1 MTAVG
6 LTLLLAAIVFLVYC
20 SALFSGLETALFA
33 LKSHQIQRLQEQHP
47 SLADFLRTFRDNPRR
62 VLNVLLLGDTMVNV
76 PLVILC
82 LVFIWEGPLITHL
95 PAWVAALAIFALVV
109 LLCDL
114 IPKLLALST
123 AYRISAL
130 GVFTL
135 KLMMPL
141 LDRVGHLL
149 ENAST
154 LVIDRLTPAKLR
166 VRPRISDE
174 ELETLVEM
182 GEAEG
187 TLQEAEG
194 EMIQEIIKL
203 GDKTAKDCMTPRVDT
218 FAVPDDLPN
227 EEAIALFKQRR
238 HRRVPV
244 YAETPD
250 QIAGIVDVKQFL
262 LDPSRHYTETL
273 IAPSFVPETMPA
285 MELLRRFLSHPQ
297 GLAIVVDEFG
307 GTEGIVTLGDI
318 IEEILSDAAPLG
330 DAELYIKPLEE
341 GRFLVSGNARLDDLT
356 EHLGLELTADGI
368 DTIGGYI
375 FNRLGYLPNV
385 GARLE
390 IPRLALT
397 IRRVSRKRIEEV
409 LLEKTAAGAERS
421 PGGGGRQGS
430 MISWFVIFV
439 CWVVSFVF
447 GGIEAGL
454 LSLDQVRLRHQVK
467 LRNRSAILLDLLL
480 KKPERL
486 LATILLVT
494 NLADIAG
501 LLLLTKRL
509 VGLLGTAGYAGRAPG
524 RRSHLPF
531 PARSAA
537 EVALSPLSLPRPCR
551 FRRFARLHFARPLA
565 GPGTWRPPRP
575 APLSADRR
583 APSPLRRAR
592 GFETA
597 CRRERTPGRADFV
610 RARHDP

>member
-6 LTLLLAAIVFLVYC
+6 LTLLLVAIVFLVYC

-82 LVFIWEGPLITHL
+82 LVLIWEGPLITHL
-95 PAWVAALAIFALVV
+95 PAWIAALAIFALVV

-238 HRRVPV
+238 YRRVPI

-250 QIAGIVDVKQFL
+250 QIVGIVDMKQFL
-262 LDPSRHYTETL
+262 LDPSRRYTETL
-273 IAPSFVPETMPA
+273 IPPSFVPETMPA
-285 MELLRRFLSHPQ
+285 IELLRGFLSHPQ

-330 DAELYIKPLEE
+330 DAELYIEPLEE
-341 GRFLVSGNARLDDLT
+341 GHFLVSGNARLDDLT
-356 EHLGLELTADGI
+356 EHLGLELAADGI

-390 IPRLALT
+390 IPRLAIT
-397 IRRVSRKRIEEV
+397 IRRVSHKRIEEV
-409 LLEKTAAGAERS
+409 LLEKTAAGTK
-421 PGGGGRQGS
+421 
-430 MISWFVIFV
+430 
-439 CWVVSFVF
+439 
-447 GGIEAGL
+447 EA
-454 LSLDQVRLRHQVK
+454 
-467 LRNRSAILLDLLL
+467 
-480 KKPERL
+480 PEE
-486 LATILLVT
+486 AVDKE
-494 NLADIAG
+494 A
-501 LLLLTKRL
+501 
-509 VGLLGTAGYAGRAPG
+509 
-524 RRSHLPF
+524 
-531 PARSAA
+531 
-537 EVALSPLSLPRPCR
+537 
-551 FRRFARLHFARPLA
+551 
-565 GPGTWRPPRP
+565 
-575 APLSADRR
+575 
-583 APSPLRRAR
+583 
-592 GFETA
+592 
-597 CRRERTPGRADFV
+597 
-610 RARHDP
+610 

>member
-6 LTLLLAAIVFLVYC
+6 LTLLLVAIVFLVYC

-82 LVFIWEGPLITHL
+82 LVLIWEGPLITHL
-95 PAWVAALAIFALVV
+95 PAWIAALAIFALVV

-141 LDRVGHLL
+141 LDRVGQLL

-227 EEAIALFKQRR
+227 DEAIALLKQRR

-250 QIAGIVDVKQFL
+250 QIVGIVDVNQFL
-262 LDPSRHYTETL
+262 LDPSRPYTETL
-273 IAPSFVPETMPA
+273 IPPSFVPETMPA
-285 MELLRRFLSHPQ
+285 MELLRGFLSHPQ

-307 GTEGIVTLGDI
+307 GTEGIVTVGDI

-330 DAELYIKPLEE
+330 DAELYIEPLEE

-390 IPRLALT
+390 IPRLAIT

-409 LLEKTAAGAERS
+409 LLEKTAAGAE
-421 PGGGGRQGS
+421 
-430 MISWFVIFV
+430 
-439 CWVVSFVF
+439 
-447 GGIEAGL
+447 EA
-454 LSLDQVRLRHQVK
+454 
-467 LRNRSAILLDLLL
+467 
-480 KKPERL
+480 PEE
-486 LATILLVT
+486 AV
-494 NLADIAG
+494 
-501 LLLLTKRL
+501 
-509 VGLLGTAGYAGRAPG
+509 
-524 RRSHLPF
+524 
-531 PARSAA
+531 
-537 EVALSPLSLPRPCR
+537 
-551 FRRFARLHFARPLA
+551 
-565 GPGTWRPPRP
+565 
-575 APLSADRR
+575 DRE
-583 APSPLRRAR
+583 A
-592 GFETA
+592 
-597 CRRERTPGRADFV
+597 
-610 RARHDP
+610 